1 MRQCWGPT
9 AQGVR
14 RADDENTEQ
23 EAKKD
28 DSHRKDD
35 SRRLGEGKRVPRRP
49 PEEAM
54 RAEPGGT
61 RRGQPGGEG
70 RDPSREH
77 GGCSHRG
84 RVEMRVPEARGR
96 GRAWRGRGRG
106 QDLQICRVL
115 LPEGPASGSA
125 FLQGT
130 AACDAPRPPS
140 SPIPT
145 DCGHLGFSSGVTA
158 SRSPPVSPAPR
169 GRNWTIC
176 SPRCCPGLAQALPRT
191 HKLPVYVW

>member
-28 DSHRKDD
+28 DAHRKDD

-54 RAEPGGT
+54 RAEPGGM

-84 RVEMRVPEARGR
+84 RVLMRVPEARDR
-96 GRAWRGRGRG
+96 SRAWRGRGRG
-106 QDLQICRVL
+106 QGLQTCRTL

-140 SPIPT
+140 SPIPV

-169 GRNWTIC
+169 GRN
-176 SPRCCPGLAQALPRT
+176 
-191 HKLPVYVW
+191 

>member
-54 RAEPGGT
+54 RAEPGGM

-84 RVEMRVPEARGR
+84 RVLMRVPEARDR
-96 GRAWRGRGRG
+96 DRAEGTRERSGPP
-106 QDLQICRVL
+106 DLQ
-115 LPEGPASGSA
+115 
-125 FLQGT
+125 
-130 AACDAPRPPS
+130 DA
-140 SPIPT
+140 
-145 DCGHLGFSSGVTA
+145 
-158 SRSPPVSPAPR
+158 APR
-169 GRNWTIC
+169 GPG
-176 SPRCCPGLAQALPRT
+176 PRLSLPPGDGCLRCPPPALFPNPRR
-191 HKLPVYVW
+191 LRSSWF

>member
-14 RADDENTEQ
+14 RVDDENTEQ

-54 RAEPGGT
+54 RAEPGGM

-84 RVEMRVPEARGR
+84 RVLMRVPEARDR
-96 GRAWRGRGRG
+96 DRAEGTRERSGPP
-106 QDLQICRVL
+106 DLQGAAR
-115 LPEGPASGSA
+115 PASGSA

-140 SPIPT
+140 SPIPV